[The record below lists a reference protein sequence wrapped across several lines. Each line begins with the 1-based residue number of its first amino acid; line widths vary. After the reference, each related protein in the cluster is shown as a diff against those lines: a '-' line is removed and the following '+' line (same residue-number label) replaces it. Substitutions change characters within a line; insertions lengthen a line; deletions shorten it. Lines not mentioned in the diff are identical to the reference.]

1 MHDANCDRLEAL
13 DRNWPQN
20 GQQTIM
26 VLDAIYIF
34 HLYIPDTKWKV
45 YSNGRIRAGTV
56 DVVWLFVLDD
66 LLC

>member
-1 MHDANCDRLEAL
+1 
-13 DRNWPQN
+13 
-20 GQQTIM
+20 M